1 MRRNTTEY
9 SVTLLCSHHFST
21 EKLIATP
28 GRTIP
33 ALPSWGRILPLP
45 AQGSHWAPGSPPASG
60 AIHLGRS
67 LFIRPDSPVAM
78 ATLARQCLNL
88 RQLGMSGLEIPF
100 CLISHQRGCFQAE
113 KFRRSVLSYVPGSCI
128 LSFPT
133 KQDLTS
139 SWHLRSGVC
148 IQSLSPAGQV
158 ILRAGFSSFC
168 FIIILDQWKSC

>member
-1 MRRNTTEY
+1 MQSPLLNGKADCY
-9 SVTLLCSHHFST
+9 SWADH
-21 EKLIATP
+21 
-28 GRTIP
+28 
-33 ALPSWGRILPLP
+33 PSPSFLG
-45 AQGSHWAPGSPPASG
+45 QNPASPCSG
-60 AIHLGRS
+60 FPLGSGEPSRLWSHSLGCS

-128 LSFPT
+128 LVFPT

-148 IQSLSPAGQV
+148 IWSLSPAVARSDCEQAFLLFV
-158 ILRAGFSSFC
+158 L
-168 FIIILDQWKSC
+168 